1 MQRQRR
7 VLRQPVLPSHRVWAP
22 VPPSSINR
30 GGRIGTHAQLLG
42 GVAYMMARA
51 AQLPGRAGDMLAGAA
66 KIGKP
71 LVGGAAVD
79 TKTAGYRGSELSSR
93 RYSEV

>member
-1 MQRQRR
+1 
-7 VLRQPVLPSHRVWAP
+7 
-22 VPPSSINR
+22 
-30 GGRIGTHAQLLG
+30 
-42 GVAYMMARA
+42 MMARA
-51 AQLPGRAGDMLAGAA
+51 AQVPGRAGDMLAGAA